1 MNFGQVLFAVF
12 ASMAAAVPHI
22 VYVQH
27 TVTVTN
33 PQPVIVT
40 VMVPPQDAP
49 QQLPYA
55 ASSDVPVINVKRF
68 E

>member
-1 MNFGQVLFAVF
+1 MIFAQILFVVF
-12 ASMAAAVPHI
+12 ASLAAAVPHI

-33 PQPVIVT
+33 PNPVIVT
-40 VMVPPQDAP
+40 VMVPPEEQP

-55 ASSDVPVINVKRF
+55 PSSDVPVINVKRY
-68 E
+68 